1 MDRDRLPP
9 PADLSTLEKL
19 RKNLAEVARPIQCS
33 LAVTDLAN
41 HIGDPRRDDSLTKE
55 NVKDLAQIM
64 GVLSAEAAVSQLP
77 KLDMAMSA
85 WKAEKSR
92 LRESMLQGVQ
102 PPSLKHEL
110 ASATL
115 FCEGLF
121 PEKRFKELD
130 AEYADKHNI
139 CDFPA
144 LSLLSGNVK
153 RKPDQQVANP
163 TARKK
168 SRPSVPAQAMP
179 PPASKSLKK
188 LRAAWGKSSPHLKT
202 PANPAG
208 KGKQVNARPPVASQ
222 SQPVQGTSH
231 KGKAAVQLIQPGT
244 SHGSKAST
252 SKAAFQGNKGTAPK
266 PANPNA
272 KQQGSKQQPAN
283 QRKQQPANQ
292 RKQR

>member
-1 MDRDRLPP
+1 
-9 PADLSTLEKL
+9 
-19 RKNLAEVARPIQCS
+19 
-33 LAVTDLAN
+33 
-41 HIGDPRRDDSLTKE
+41 
-55 NVKDLAQIM
+55 
-64 GVLSAEAAVSQLP
+64 
-77 KLDMAMSA
+77 MAMSA

-168 SRPSVPAQAMP
+168 SKPSVPAPAM
-179 PPASKSLKK
+179 
-188 LRAAWGKSSPHLKT
+188 
-202 PANPAG
+202 PAG

-222 SQPVQGTSH
+222 SQPLQGTSR
-231 KGKAAVQLIQPGT
+231 KGKA
-244 SHGSKAST
+244 
-252 SKAAFQGNKGTAPK
+252 
-266 PANPNA
+266 
-272 KQQGSKQQPAN
+272 
-283 QRKQQPANQ
+283 
-292 RKQR
+292 